1 MQLRGFVESLQ
12 ADLEGI
18 AGVGDDAVAEAARRL
33 SAAIGASAGL
43 RLLDALTEAA
53 LELNSQLPN
62 GHVEI
67 RLSGQDPMLVFVEE
81 TAEEAP
87 AAAASGE
94 DALVARIT
102 LRLPE
107 GLKAAVEVAASREG
121 VSVNT
126 WLVRALARLVSSAG
140 SGGRRGPGNRLTG
153 FGRS

>member
-1 MQLRGFVESLQ
+1 MRLRSFIDGLQ
-12 ADLEGI
+12 ADLEQI
-18 AGVGDDAVAEAARRL
+18 AGAGDDAVGEAARRL
-33 SAAIGASAGL
+33 TAAVGASAGL

-53 LELNSQLPN
+53 LELSSQLPS

-67 RLSGQDPMLVFVEE
+67 RMSGQDPSLVYVEE
-81 TAEEAP
+81 REEVSAP
-87 AAAASGE
+87 PPGE
-94 DALVARIT
+94 DALVARIS

-107 GLKAAVEVAASREG
+107 GLKAALEVAAAREG

-126 WLVRALARLVSSAG
+126 WLVRSIARLISSGGG

>member
-1 MQLRGFVESLQ
+1 VELRPFVEGLQ

-18 AGVGDDAVAEAARRL
+18 AAVGDDAVAEAARRL
-33 SAAIGASAGL
+33 TSAVGASAGL

-53 LELNSQLPN
+53 LEVSEQLPS

-67 RLSGQDPMLVFVEE
+67 RLSGQDPSFVYVEE
-81 TAEEAP
+81 EADEAP
-87 AAAASGE
+87 PAASGDVE
-94 DALVARIT
+94 LVARIS

-107 GLKAAVEVAASREG
+107 ALKAAVEAAAAREG

-126 WLVRALARLVSSAG
+126 WLVRSLTRLVSSG
-140 SGGRRGPGNRLTG
+140 GGGRRGPGNRLTG